1 MGYQESFIFVKNK
14 TDLIKLA
21 KVLNKNFDEMSD
33 FVLTTMACRFKKPIN
48 MVWPVETEL
57 YKKGYFLYWVGERH
71 PIQNNHWLEEK
82 LDETSY
88 VFTSAPLVVPCENI
102 REVEEVFK
110 DWKEIEK
117 DNFFSNDLVDIY
129 RIDVSKEI
137 DIESLKKL

>member
-110 DWKEIEK
+110 DWKGIEK
-117 DNFFSNDLVDIY
+117 ENFFSNDLVDIY